1 MKGEIFHRELTV
13 TMADLMIMFSKVSI
27 TNLLMGFVVA
37 RVVVPESTVR
47 GLPARILPETTR
59 PGWRHGGKEVNQ
71 QPWPEIRPGVDSRAP
86 APD

>member
-13 TMADLMIMFSKVSI
+13 TTAGLMIMFSKVSVI
-27 TNLLMGFVVA
+27 NFLLGFVVA
-37 RVVVPESTVR
+37 RVVVPETTVR

-59 PGWRHGGKEVNQ
+59 AGWRHGGQEVNQ
-71 QPWPEIRPGVDSRAP
+71 QPWPEIRPGVDPRAP